1 MSIVSDI
8 KYVKLI
14 GNRLSNFTHKSD
26 YLYNCRCPLCG
37 DSKRNIKKA
46 RGFFY
51 RKKGGMFYKCH
62 NCGVGTTLANFI
74 KQLDSELYKKYVME
88 RWKSGDTGFA
98 NYKKPEF
105 KFEKPSFRTTLKSKY
120 IVPIITLDDDHVAVK
135 YLMNGQ
141 LPKLNDFYFTEE
153 WGVFIDDILPD
164 KYPSLDKTQSRII
177 IPFYSR
183 EKELTHL
190 QGRTIDNVDQ
200 DKRYITIKIVDDI
213 PKVFGLDKIDFNKTV
228 YVVEGPFDSLFL
240 PNCIALGGG
249 DCELLPD
256 IVDPSKGVV
265 VMDNEP
271 RNIDTVKRM
280 NRYIDMGYPICIW
293 PEKLKEKDINDIFL
307 SGMNSAKIVNL
318 INKNTHT
325 GMKAKFSLRTWQ
337 KC

>member
-1 MSIVSDI
+1 MSIVSDV

-14 GNRLSNFTHKSD
+14 GSRLSKFTHKKD

-37 DSKRNIKKA
+37 DSKKNLKKA

-62 NCGVGTTLANFI
+62 NCGVGATLANFL
-74 KQLDSELYKKYVME
+74 KQLDSELHKKYIME

-98 NYKKPEF
+98 NYKDPEF
-105 KFEKPSFRTTLKSKY
+105 KFEKPSFRATLKSKY
-120 IVPIITLDDDHVAVK
+120 LVPIINLNDDHVAMK
-135 YLMNGQ
+135 YLMQRQ
-141 LPKLNDFYFTEE
+141 LPKLTDFYFTEE
-153 WGVFIDDILPD
+153 WGNFIDDILPD
-164 KYPSLDKTQSRII
+164 KYPTLDKTQSRII
-177 IPFYSR
+177 IPFYNCER
-183 EKELTHL
+183 ELTHL
-190 QGRTIDNVDQ
+190 QGRTVSDDVY
-200 DKRYITIKIVDDI
+200 DKRYITIKIMEDV
-213 PKVFGLDKIDFNKTV
+213 PKVFGLDKIDFSKTV

-256 IVDPSKGVV
+256 IVEPSNSVV

-271 RNIDTVKRM
+271 RNKDTVRRM

-318 INKNTHT
+318 INKNTHQR
-325 GMKAKFSLRTWQ
+325 MKAKFSLRTWK